1 MSIRILIA
9 DDNQIM
15 RQGLRSLLE
24 KETDMEVVAEVAS
37 GLRALTLAR
46 ELQPQVIITEVT
58 IPDLNGF
65 EVTRQ
70 ILSEFPDMKI
80 IALSMHDDRRFV
92 VNMFKAGAQGYLL
105 KDCAFE
111 ELAQAIRLVMTDN
124 TYLSPKIAHILVND
138 FVRRLPDPMQTPFS
152 ILTDREREVLQMIAE
167 GNSTKQI
174 AELLHISNKT
184 VETHR
189 QQVMHK
195 LRTKSIASLTK
206 YAIRE
211 GLTSL
216 EV

>member
-1 MSIRILIA
+1 MIIRILIA

-15 RQGLRSLLE
+15 RQGLKILLE
-24 KETDMEVVAEVAS
+24 KEPDMEVVAEAAS
-37 GLRALTLAR
+37 GRKALTLAKK
-46 ELQPQVIITEVT
+46 LQPQVIITEVT

-65 EVTRQ
+65 ETTRQ
-70 ILSEFPDMKI
+70 ILSEYPDIKI

-111 ELAQAIRLVMTDN
+111 ELAQAIRLVLTDN
-124 TYLSPKIAHILVND
+124 TYLSPKIAHIIVND
-138 FVRRLPDPMQTPFS
+138 FVRRLPDPIQTPFS
-152 ILTDREREVLQMIAE
+152 ILTGREREVLQMIAE
-167 GNSTKQI
+167 GNTTKQI
-174 AELLHISNKT
+174 AELLHISYKT

-189 QQVMHK
+189 QQVMQK
-195 LRTKSIASLTK
+195 LRTKSIAALTK

-216 EV
+216 EG

>member
-1 MSIRILIA
+1 MGIRILIA

-15 RQGLRSLLE
+15 CQGLKSLLE
-24 KETDMEVVAEVAS
+24 KEPDMEVVAETSS
-37 GLRALTLAR
+37 GLRVLTLVR

-70 ILSEFPDMKI
+70 ILSEYPDLKV

-92 VNMFKAGAQGYLL
+92 VNMFRAGAQGYLL

-111 ELAQAIRLVMTDN
+111 ELAQAIRLVLADN
-124 TYLSPKIAHILVND
+124 IYLSPKITNFLVHD
-138 FVRRLPDPMQTPFS
+138 YLRRLPGSTQDPFS
-152 ILTDREREVLQMIAE
+152 ILTAREREVLQMIAE

-174 AELLHISNKT
+174 AEFLHISYKT

-195 LRTKSIASLTK
+195 LRTKSIAALTK

-216 EV
+216 EA